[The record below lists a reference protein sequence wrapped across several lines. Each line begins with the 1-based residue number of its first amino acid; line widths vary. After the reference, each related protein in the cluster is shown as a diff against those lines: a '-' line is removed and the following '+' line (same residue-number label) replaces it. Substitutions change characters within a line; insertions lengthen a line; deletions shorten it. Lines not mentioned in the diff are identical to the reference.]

1 MGHKP
6 TENSRPRHGQTIRFW
21 ESHVWVSCIVVPVV
35 VIDKVQTY
43 LTLENVKEV
52 QAFRDLGFEG
62 LLFLMWHSAMMP
74 STA

>member
-6 TENSRPRHGQTIRFW
+6 TENSRPMYGQTIRFW

-52 QAFRDLGFEG
+52 QAF
-62 LLFLMWHSAMMP
+62 
-74 STA
+74 